1 MAIIDEEVV
10 SVAGEDIDGKVTIV
24 ELHGNI
30 YLTATQPKGQGK
42 PVTMKAVQ
50 RELTGRKLYNVDYKK
65 ISQALEDSG
74 EVVKIGEL
82 SSEAPLNSKMP
93 SKKKRAK
100 KVAGIIKETVTR
112 RMREKFK
119 ITLSDD
125 RMKAYLQVDS
135 FATEDNREKFS
146 YIIEQLNKKKVVY
159 GIDKERIVELIK
171 NDIYSEPVL
180 VAEGKPAIEGHDAEL
195 IYEFSPDINVT
206 PEVVQDGNIEYY
218 YLNEAQS
225 VEKEQVLVRRK
236 PFIPG
241 TSGIDVRGKRIQ
253 HNKRGI
259 DISLPQGKN
268 TVISEDGTELLAATD
283 GYLFISEKLVNVE
296 RERMIIKGDVTKEEI
311 GNVSFTGDVTIMG
324 DVLPETKVSVT
335 GDVELLGV
343 VHKAEIESR
352 KGNVTIREGAYETNI
367 NAGGY
372 VKTGPA
378 EHCYINAKKD
388 VLAAGA
394 LLDCVVMAEGKIIV
408 DGEEDIVGGE
418 IYAGLSIQCNNLGS
432 PKSPPTK
439 VVIVNSIP
447 LVKEIYSITQN
458 LSLLSK
464 QLHTGIEENLLMDKM
479 KKYVSQKERLE
490 KLKKEQG
497 EKEKVAALVSAKDKV
512 ILVKGKIYKGVEIQ
526 IENAHTLIEKTME
539 IRNIENVITLANV
552 DGSIVRR
559 KVLVI

>member
-1 MAIIDEEVV
+1 MAIIDEDVV
-10 SVAGEDIDGKVTIV
+10 SVADEDVDGKVTIV

-30 YLTATQPKGQGK
+30 YLVTQPGRQGK

-50 RELTGRKLYNVDYKK
+50 RELAGRKLYNVDYKK
-65 ISQALEDSG
+65 ISQALENIG

-93 SKKKRAK
+93 SKEKRAK
-100 KVAGIIKETVTR
+100 KVTGIIE
-112 RMREKFK
+112 RMRDKIK

-125 RMKAYLQVDS
+125 RMKAYLQMDS

-146 YIIEQLNKKKVVY
+146 YIIEQLDKKKVVY
-159 GIDKERIVELIK
+159 GIDKEKIVKLIK
-171 NDIYSEPVL
+171 NDIYSKPVL
-180 VAEGKPAIEGHDAEL
+180 VAEGKPVIEGRDAEL

-218 YLNEAQS
+218 YLNKAQS
-225 VEKEQVLVRRK
+225 VEKDQILVRRK
-236 PFIPG
+236 PFILG

-268 TVISEDGTELLAATD
+268 TVISEGGTELLAATD

-378 EHCYINAKKD
+378 EHCYINTKKD

-447 LVKEIYSITQN
+447 LVKEIYSVAQN

-464 QLHTGIEENLLMDKM
+464 QLHTSIEENLLMDKM
-479 KKYVSQKERLE
+479 KKYISQKERLE
-490 KLKKEQG
+490 DLKKEQE
-497 EKEKVAALVSAKDKV
+497 EKEKVAALASAKDKV

-526 IENAHTLIEKTME
+526 IENAHTFIEKTME

-552 DGSIVRR
+552 DGSVVRR